1 MSVPLPVI
9 LIALAVLFVLFATTA
24 GVEAIVL
31 KLFRWGPSDRCIR
44 DATVATASAFMPGR
58 FELMQLAFTDPLPLV
73 ELVAWGAVVMA
84 TEIGV
89 YISLS
94 RLGAGDQLRS
104 VEPKKLDLKV
114 LATAVVANLA
124 SHMVLVAFVVLISR
138 VAGR

>member
-58 FELMQLAFTDPLPLV
+58 FELMQLAFTEPLPLL
-73 ELVAWGAVVMA
+73 ELVAWGAVVLA

-94 RLGAGDQLRS
+94 RLGAGDQLRA
-104 VEPKKLDLKV
+104 VEPKKLDTKV

-124 SHMVLVAFVVLISR
+124 SHMVLIAFVFFISR
-138 VAGR
+138 LMGR